1 MEVVTIKTAKVKEV
15 FESKKDLNDCLKWW
29 QEKLFLTDWI
39 IRAKIVSPNEFNLGP
54 DQMGENTLDLV
65 NKCSIIR
72 IIHPIYYGDCIM
84 KYCAE
89 KILVHELLHCKYNWS
104 CDNDTYES
112 NYVDTSE
119 HSLLEQMAKS
129 LIMAKYDL
137 PFDYF
142 IESQE

>member
-1 MEVVTIKTAKVKEV
+1 MEVKEV
-15 FESKKDLNDCLKWW
+15 FKSKKELNDCLKWW

-39 IRAKIVSPNEFNLGP
+39 IRAKIVSPDEFNSGT
-54 DQMGENTLDLV
+54 DIVGENTYDPTI
-65 NKCSIIR
+65 KCSIIR
-72 IIHPIYYGDCIM
+72 IIDPKYYDYNNVM

-89 KILVHELLHCKYNWS
+89 KTLVHELLHCKYNWCNS
-104 CDNDTYES
+104 DHTYEAR
-112 NYVDTSE
+112 YVDIIE
-119 HSLLEQMAKS
+119 HSLLEQMAKT